1 MLFHAQIALNWKS
14 AKEGRLIKMEY
25 SVKLCKSLKLLN
37 VSQEFPKLADVVVWL
52 SLQPPSATLVVK
64 GLSQKICEDDLYQA
78 LVSYYSHML
87 PNHSQ

>member
-1 MLFHAQIALNWKS
+1 
-14 AKEGRLIKMEY
+14 MEY

-37 VSQEFPKLADVVVWL
+37 VLQEFPKLADVVVWL